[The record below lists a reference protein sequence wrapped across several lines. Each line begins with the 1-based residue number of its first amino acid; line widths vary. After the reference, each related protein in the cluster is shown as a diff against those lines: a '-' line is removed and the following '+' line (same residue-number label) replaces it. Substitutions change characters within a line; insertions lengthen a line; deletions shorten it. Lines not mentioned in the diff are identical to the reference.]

1 MRICKLL
8 LILFFSSPVLA
19 AVAGSYA
26 TVYFSPEDHVEQ
38 RLISLIEKEK
48 RSIHVAVYSL
58 THRRIANA
66 LIEAKQRGVEVTVI
80 VDRFSV
86 KAKSP
91 LLLMSQAGIPIYVW
105 DSDPQKTKKSHRAL
119 MHHKFCVFGDDFVWT
134 GSFNWTY
141 EASRSHKEDVIV
153 IRDPTLASAY
163 KDEFYHVQS
172 TSCVSLASYV
182 AYNKK

>member
-1 MRICKLL
+1 MRICKILL
-8 LILFFSSPVLA
+8 AVLLFSTTFG
-19 AVAGSYA
+19 AVAGQYA
-26 TVYFSPEDHVEQ
+26 TVYFSPEDHLEQ

-48 RSIHVAVYSL
+48 RSIHIAVYSL
-58 THRRIANA
+58 THRRIATA
-66 LIEAKQRGVEVTVI
+66 LIEAKQRGVQVEVV

-91 LLLMSQAGIPIYVW
+91 LLLMSQEGIPISVW
-105 DSDPQKTKKSHRAL
+105 DSDPYKTKKGHRAL
-119 MHHKFCVFGDDFVWT
+119 MHHKFCVFGDDMVWT

-141 EASRSHKEDVIV
+141 EASRSHKEDVIA

-163 KDEFYHVQS
+163 KNQFYHIQN

-182 AYNKK
+182 AYKKK